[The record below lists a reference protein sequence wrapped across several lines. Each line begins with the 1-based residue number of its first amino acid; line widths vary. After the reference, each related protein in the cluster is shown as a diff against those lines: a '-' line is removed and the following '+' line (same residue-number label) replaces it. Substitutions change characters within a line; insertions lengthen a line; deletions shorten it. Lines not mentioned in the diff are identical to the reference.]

1 MSSLIGQQ
9 KWASIAVLTVILLL
23 GAFLRLHHVDR
34 HTISHPEVYTPGI
47 DLPWEALKS
56 SSSIQP
62 LANFSWKHRRR
73 APSSCVL
80 RLNARLD

>member
-47 DLPWEALKS
+47 DLPWELS
-56 SSSIQP
+56 NPI
-62 LANFSWKHRRR
+62 
-73 APSSCVL
+73 
-80 RLNARLD
+80 LDSASGKL